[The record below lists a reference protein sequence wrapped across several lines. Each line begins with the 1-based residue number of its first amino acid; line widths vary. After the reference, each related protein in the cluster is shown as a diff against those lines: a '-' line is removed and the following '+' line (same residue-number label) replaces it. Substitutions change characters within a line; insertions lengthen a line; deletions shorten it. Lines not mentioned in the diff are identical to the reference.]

1 MKLRNLPGGVPEP
14 GELIGRDHV
23 IDMLWLQLSANNIL
37 LVAPRR
43 FGKTGVMRH
52 VLKLPRENYCPVYI
66 DVEAV
71 SDPENFATE
80 LLGAILEQSK
90 LRKIITSFK
99 RMPQRFK
106 EFITSSIDE
115 FGPEE
120 FRVKLKES
128 LGVSWQT
135 IVTRLI
141 LEMEKSKETV
151 VFIIDEFPQMIDNI
165 DRKHDSEAAKSVMA
179 WFRSLR
185 MKQKEELRSL
195 RFIIAGSTSVDMTL
209 RCLGMTDKLND
220 FFRLPIDPLEPE
232 DAQELLNGLAEFY
245 DLNFSQEAI
254 DAFFKLINP
263 HIPYF
268 IHLFVSQLIL
278 EPSLKDKNLSPDDI
292 SRIYHKRILGPSCHK
307 YFDYYRQRLK
317 RYGKPG
323 ERAAIAILREIAG
336 SSTGKVPDSSLYGV
350 YKKVRK
356 KGESEIEFREIMAD
370 LECDWYVSLDTSTNE
385 YFFLIKVMKDW
396 WNRFYRRL
404 YVSHK

>member
-1 MKLRNLPGGVPEP
+1 MGLRNLPGAVPEP
-14 GELIGRDHV
+14 EELIGRDHV
-23 IDMLWLQLSANNIL
+23 IDVLWMELTANNIL

-80 LLGAILEQSK
+80 LLGAILEHSK
-90 LRKIITSFK
+90 LRKTITFVK
-99 RMPQRFK
+99 GVPRRVMD
-106 EFITSSIDE
+106 FITDHFDE
-115 FGPEE
+115 LGAEE
-120 FRVKLKES
+120 FRIKLKET
-128 LGVSWQT
+128 LGQSWQT
-135 IVTRLI
+135 VAKRLI
-141 LEMEKSKETV
+141 LEMEKAKETV

-165 DRKHDSEAAKSVMA
+165 DRKHNSETAKSIMV

-185 MKQKEELRSL
+185 MKQKEELRRL

-232 DAQELLNGLAEFY
+232 DAQKLLNGLAEFY
-245 DLNFSQEAI
+245 DLDFSQAAIEAL
-254 DAFFKLINP
+254 FELINP
-263 HIPYF
+263 PIPYF

-278 EPSLKDKNLSPDDI
+278 EPSLKGKNLSPDDI
-292 SRIYHKRILGPSCHK
+292 SRIYCKRVLGPSCHK

-317 RYGKPG
+317 RYGKLG
-323 ERAAIAILREIAG
+323 EQAAIAILREIAG
-336 SSTGKVPDSSLYGV
+336 SPTGRVSDSTLYSV
-350 YKKVRK
+350 YKKTRK
-356 KGESEIEFREIMAD
+356 KGDSEIEFREIMAD

-404 YVSHK
+404 TVSHK